1 MTDHTIYSESREIQ
15 TLYRPQAEQLGME
28 LHHRSGGLE
37 GQVDGDICQG
47 RFQANPAGPYCLVIW
62 HDITFLREMDFS
74 EYAMTDYAC
83 LTLDESPASNPAP
96 YRLQPCTMQEANMAS
111 LVQRAGSVTNRM
123 PAGSRSRTRSICI
136 LPDYF
141 MELEN
146 QWPGQ
151 VKGLFDAFCQPWP
164 SDIAQAALTALSNC
178 APGRQGQTEFLVKA
192 HIDLLLAR
200 LAQSSSALVQSHEPS
215 YDCDL
220 VQQAKTHIQ
229 SHLGGDL
236 SIDQIA
242 QSLYVG
248 RTRLCTAF
256 RQQTVQVWPGISESK
271 EWSGPAIFF
280 RPLRRTLP
288 GLAGRSDIR
297 ALVHS
302 ALLSPE
308 KPGLHQAL
316 GASTATVSI
325 RLAPIEASV
334 VAKVRQLEQ
343 LPPIDPCR
351 V

>member
-15 TLYRPQAEQLGME
+15 TLYRPQVEQLGME

-96 YRLQPCTMQEANMAS
+96 YGLQPCTKQEGNMVS

-123 PAGSRSRTRSICI
+123 PAGSRSQTRSICI

-141 MELEN
+141 TELEN

-151 VKGLFDAFCQPWP
+151 VGGLFDIFAQPWP
-164 SDIAQAALTALSNC
+164 SDIALAASSALSKLS
-178 APGRQGQTEFLVKA
+178 PGRPGQTEFLIKA
-192 HIDLLLAR
+192 RIDLLMAM
-200 LAQSSSALVQSHEPS
+200 LAQASFALVQSHES
-215 YDCDL
+215 SHDRDL
-220 VQQAKTHIQ
+220 VQQVKAHIQ

-236 SIDQIA
+236 SIDRIA

-256 RQQTVQVWPGISESK
+256 RHQTGTSLARYIRE
-271 EWSGPAIFF
+271 
-280 RPLRRTLP
+280 RRM
-288 GLAGRSDIR
+288 AR
-297 ALVHS
+297 ARH
-302 ALLSPE
+302 LLS
-308 KPGLHQAL
+308 
-316 GASTATVSI
+316 STGEDIAWIGRQVGYMRPSSFSAVFTRETGVT
-325 RLAPIEASV
+325 PIAW
-334 VAKVRQLEQ
+334 
-343 LPPIDPCR
+343 R
-351 V
+351 VQCNRVD

>member
-37 GQVDGDICQG
+37 GQVNGDICQG
-47 RFQANPAGPYCLVIW
+47 RFQANPAGPHCLVIW
-62 HDITFLREMDFS
+62 HDITFLREMDFN

-96 YRLQPCTMQEANMAS
+96 YGLQPCTKQEGNMVS
-111 LVQRAGSVTNRM
+111 LVQQAGTVTNHM

-151 VKGLFDAFCQPWP
+151 VKGLFDAFRQPWP
-164 SDIAQAALTALSNC
+164 SDIALAALTAISKLF
-178 APGRQGQTEFLVKA
+178 PGRPGQTEFLIKA
-192 HIDLLLAR
+192 HIDLLMAM
-200 LAQSSSALVQSHEPS
+200 LAQVSSAPEQSHELS
-215 YDCDL
+215 LDRDL
-220 VQQAKTHIQ
+220 VQQVEAHIQ

-256 RQQTVQVWPGISESK
+256 RHQTGTS
-271 EWSGPAIFF
+271 
-280 RPLRRTLP
+280 
-288 GLAGRSDIR
+288 LARYIR
-297 ALVHS
+297 EQRMDQARH
-302 ALLSPE
+302 LLS
-308 KPGLHQAL
+308 
-316 GASTATVSI
+316 STGEDIAWIGRQVGYMRPSSFSAAFT
-325 RLAPIEASV
+325 RETRAAPIAWR
-334 VAKVRQLEQ
+334 KQHN
-343 LPPIDPCR
+343 R
-351 V
+351 VE

>member
-1 MTDHTIYSESREIQ
+1 MTDHAIRFESREIQ
-15 TLYRPQAEQLGME
+15 TLYRPQVEQLGME

-83 LTLDESPASNPAP
+83 LTLDESLASNPAP
-96 YRLQPCTMQEANMAS
+96 YGLQPCTKQEGNMVS
-111 LVQRAGSVTNRM
+111 LVQQAGAVTNHM
-123 PAGSRSRTRSICI
+123 PSGSRSQTRSICI

-164 SDIAQAALTALSNC
+164 SDIALAALTAMSKFS
-178 APGRQGQTEFLVKA
+178 PGRPDQTEFLIKA
-192 HIDLLLAR
+192 HIDLLMAM
-200 LAQSSSALVQSHEPS
+200 LAQAFSALVQSHEPS
-215 YDCDL
+215 YDYDL
-220 VQQAKTHIQ
+220 VQQAKAHIQ
-229 SHLGGDL
+229 SHLGSDL

-256 RQQTVQVWPGISESK
+256 RHQTGTSLARYIRE
-271 EWSGPAIFF
+271 
-280 RPLRRTLP
+280 RRMDQ
-288 GLAGRSDIR
+288 AR
-297 ALVHS
+297 H
-302 ALLSPE
+302 LLS
-308 KPGLHQAL
+308 
-316 GASTATVSI
+316 STGEDIAWIGRQVGYMRPSSFSAAFTRETGV
-325 RLAPIEASV
+325 APITW
-334 VAKVRQLEQ
+334 RGQ
-343 LPPIDPCR
+343 CNR
-351 V
+351 VG

>member
-74 EYAMTDYAC
+74 EYTITDYAC

-256 RQQTVQVWPGISESK
+256 RQQTGTS
-271 EWSGPAIFF
+271 
-280 RPLRRTLP
+280 
-288 GLAGRSDIR
+288 LARYIR
-297 ALVHS
+297 EQRMVRARH
-302 ALLSPE
+302 LLSSTKEDIAWIGRQVGYTRPSSFSATFTRE
-308 KPGLHQAL
+308 T
-316 GASTATVSI
+316 GA
-325 RLAPIEASV
+325 APSSWREH
-334 VAKVRQLEQ
+334 
-343 LPPIDPCR
+343 CNR
-351 V
+351 VD